1 MNGDFDPGELL
12 KRRLAR
18 RRRLAQLSFEE
29 KIEIVERLR
38 ELQFNRDVMSSARHA
53 EPEDTFKAEASDGE
67 TTHP

>member
-1 MNGDFDPGELL
+1 MTGDFDLDELL

-38 ELQFNRDVMSSARHA
+38 ELRFNRDLMSARRA
-53 EPEDTFKAEASDGE
+53 KPEGATE
-67 TTHP
+67 TEGSSEEITHP